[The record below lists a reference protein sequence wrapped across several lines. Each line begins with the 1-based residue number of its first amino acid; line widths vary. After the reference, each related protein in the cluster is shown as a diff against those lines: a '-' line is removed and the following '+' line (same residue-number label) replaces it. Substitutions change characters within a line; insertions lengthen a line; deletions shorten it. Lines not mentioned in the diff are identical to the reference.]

1 MATSAPKIE
10 LPTHSAYIDTPVYQ
24 IGGDIFFGLLRDPIT
39 PDLTDGSF
47 TVTQGFE
54 NRLDL
59 ISNNFYGTQDLWW
72 VIAMV
77 NDIMDP
83 LLGVQVNTILR
94 IPTKTRLAN
103 AGVLS

>member
-1 MATSAPKIE
+1 MASTAPKIE
-10 LPTHSAYIDTPVYQ
+10 LPIHSAYINTPVYQ
-24 IGGDIFFGLLRDPIT
+24 VGTDIYFGLLRDPIVQ
-39 PDLTDGSF
+39 DATDMQYQ
-47 TVTQGFE
+47 VTQGFE

-59 ISNNFYGTQDLWW
+59 ISNNFYGTPNLWW

-77 NDIMDP
+77 NDINDP
-83 LLGVQVNTILR
+83 MLGVDIGTKLR